1 MATQNVG
8 DKSNHLLDQSTDTML
23 VSSARERTM
32 SSSIQQQLDLDPKW
46 KIERSNLL
54 NIAKICIKT
63 LIDAS
68 LKNGRTLSDDF
79 TPLHQFFVVMEHV
92 FRHGLKGKRSL
103 LGTRKDFWGL
113 LESMEHKLTTL
124 KDMMTSIRNLPLIK
138 TNIGKGRA
146 WLRLALMQ
154 KVLAEQ
160 VQTFIEDKN
169 DLKEWY
175 EQYSMM
181 LNEESIVISGL
192 LVGLNVIDCNFD
204 LKGENL
210 DTATGIIDMSLYL
223 RDGNYLEKTFED
235 GNGGTDQKLEIIL
248 DQKAYLEELN
258 RSLNDSASK
267 LQNRINELQEENKRI
282 QDELSSLNEKYSGV
296 LDEKE
301 IIKSENE
308 RLQNDHLKRLQL
320 AQADI
325 NIERETYQQSRTGLN
340 EMYLQIKRQYQ
351 TEADHRKELQQDL
364 HVQLAMNQEKE
375 VAMRLLEKD
384 VYDKQDTLISLR
396 KQLEDVKKMNID
408 LNEKLKK
415 NVEELKARS
424 VEWNNMSKK
433 VQSLAMQN
441 EELKSRISEAD
452 AARAEALETLS
463 QMGFKMGDI
472 ESERHTLEMNL
483 KIEREWRSG
492 IQTDLE
498 QEKERVRSLEKE
510 LLQLKILQEE
520 NVSLKSQLK
529 EIGAKYAEQE
539 STLVEMADKLTK
551 SQLHVDDMK
560 EATAVMKDQVWK
572 DDKSVVNCQQCEQP
586 FSVARRKHHCRNCGG
601 IFCNSCSDNTM
612 PLPSSAKPVRVC
624 DTCLDKLLARY
635 KAS

>member
-138 TNIGKGRA
+138 
-146 WLRLALMQ
+146 
-154 KVLAEQ
+154 
-160 VQTFIEDKN
+160 
-169 DLKEWY
+169 EWY

-235 GNGGTDQKLEIIL
+235 GNGGGTDQKLEIIL